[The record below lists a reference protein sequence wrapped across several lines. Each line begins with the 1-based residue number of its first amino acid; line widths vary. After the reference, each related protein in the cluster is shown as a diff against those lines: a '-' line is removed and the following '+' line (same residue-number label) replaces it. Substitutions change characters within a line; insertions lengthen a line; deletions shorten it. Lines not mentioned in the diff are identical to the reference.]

1 MSDQLIDDYLHELKV
16 SAWIRRLPAPRT
28 AALEN
33 EVRER
38 IAAELAA
45 TGKHDEATVYAVLD
59 RLGPPSDF
67 VADEDSTPAAGADRA
82 MHTVLTPV
90 ARLHFTLAS
99 RGWGVAD
106 IGSLLLL
113 IVGPFILW
121 WIGPI
126 FGIIL
131 VRTKSDRWSDHATHV
146 ATVIVFTALA
156 IQAVVALAVFAL
168 VLIARS
174 SDVDAL
180 RGLLSAMTPGHLR
193 LGPLFTSTDTSVA
206 VGPLFVV
213 RIVVGLLAP
222 IAGVSSGIYLAL
234 SPRYRR

>member
-16 SAWIRRLPAPRT
+16 SAWIRRVPAPRT

-38 IAAELAA
+38 IAAELTA
-45 TGKHDEATVYAVLD
+45 TGKRDEATVYGVLD

-67 VADEDSTPAAGADRA
+67 VAQEDAPPATGADRA
-82 MHTVLTPV
+82 MHIVLTPA
-90 ARLHFTLAS
+90 ARLQFMLAS
-99 RGWGVAD
+99 RGWGVTE

-113 IVGPFILW
+113 IVGPFIVW
-121 WIGPI
+121 WVGPI

-131 VRTKSDRWSDHATHV
+131 ARAKTDRWSDRATHV
-146 ATVIVFTALA
+146 ATVIVFSALA
-156 IQAVVALAVFAL
+156 VQVVVALTVFVL
-168 VLIARS
+168 VLIATGS
-174 SDVDAL
+174 EADEL
-180 RGLLSAMTPGHLR
+180 RGLLSAISPGHLP
-193 LGPLFTSTDTSVA
+193 LGPLFTSSDTSVA
-206 VGPLFVV
+206 AGPLFVV
-213 RIVVGLLAP
+213 RILVGLLAP